1 MGSIPTQRTK
11 RIHMKYKFDIA
22 MSATISTQIVQEMV
36 ITEIEKTV
44 GKKVNKIVA
53 TYDGTEF
60 TGYQVFFDAD
70 SKTKIATLKPTKE
83 FIAEHFTD

>member
-1 MGSIPTQRTK
+1 MP
-11 RIHMKYKFDIA
+11 YKFDIA
-22 MSATISTQIVQEMV
+22 MSATVNKQVVQEMV

-70 SKTKIATLKPTKE
+70 SKTTVVPIKPTKE
-83 FIAEHFTD
+83 FIVNNFQD

>member
-1 MGSIPTQRTK
+1 MP
-11 RIHMKYKFDIA
+11 YKFDIA
-22 MSATISTQIVQEMV
+22 MSAVVNTQVVQEMV

-70 SKTKIATLKPTKE
+70 SKTKSIPIKTSKE
-83 FIAEHFTD
+83 FVPLTYNN